1 MALNLG
7 SIFYQLG
14 VDTTGLNKANKNVKH
29 FQVSTNRSFQSVN
42 KVAGVLKTTLAS
54 LISIEAIRRTALLAD
69 DYQKLQSR
77 IKATSEDTAIAVSAL
92 GKLEKISAKTGDS
105 LSTTLGSFQ
114 KFQMAKSTVKGTT
127 DEMVILTETLLKMGK
142 VGGASQ
148 EGLNS
153 AMIQFSQGLAG
164 GLFQAEEMNS
174 VMEGIPGIV
183 NELAK
188 GMGITVEEFINLKK
202 SGQILSKDVFKAIL
216 KQSSEINERFEKLP
230 MTIDRGTSRL
240 LLGFQQ
246 SIGEI
251 DNTLGL
257 TSRLGELLFKA
268 GEYAS
273 DLPIYLKAAVRVFN
287 NLTKESD
294 KMLKIIENI
303 AYTIT
308 IFISINAALLAL
320 KGTLAI
326 VGTAFSVFLTPIKIF
341 KKLGI
346 AIYGLR
352 HAILLLGAAM
362 GTVSWPV
369 AVMSTLIISVTT
381 LTQKTIGLK
390 TAFEKIKEMAG
401 KIFENLKI
409 GEFLKLPLFLIS
421 NLLIGFG
428 KVDEKAQ
435 IFKNTLEKISGVAS
449 NAINSVKGLFGQA
462 QTINADVETTDRI
475 KKEYDVS
482 VTPDEEDTGFLKSFL
497 DGQVEIIKQFQGT
510 VEQLKQES
518 LEKQQAQEKA
528 ARDAEFKNLKEKGY
542 ARLKMEE
549 NLARAKYLF
558 TEKLTK
564 EEIEAEGDKFRALI
578 SNASSHSKELAAIQ
592 KAIALFDIAV
602 KTPQAIAGAY
612 AYGNSIGGPLAGIA
626 FSTIAGASMGAQ
638 AAAVASQNFTPRAVG
653 GDVFPGGSYL
663 VGEHGPELLTMGS
676 ARGSITT
683 NTDLKSG
690 LGAKNIPNNVVVNV
704 YPIDGTTANVTQSQ
718 DTEGNTQLEVI
729 MERVDSVVAEGIQRG
744 NSQVS
749 QSISSIFGL
758 NRATGAAF

>member
-14 VDTTGLNKANKNVKH
+14 VDTTGLNKANKNVKR
-29 FQVSTNRSFQSVN
+29 FQTSTNRSFESVN
-42 KVAGVLKTTLAS
+42 KAAGVLKTTLAS
-54 LISIEAIRRTALLAD
+54 LISIEALRRTALLAD

-77 IKATSEDTAIAVSAL
+77 IKATSEDTAIAVNSL
-92 GKLEKISAKTGDS
+92 NKLEKIAAKTGDS

-114 KFQMAKSTVKGTT
+114 KFQMAKATVKGTT
-127 DEMVILTETLLKMGK
+127 DEMVVLTETLLKMGK

-153 AMIQFSQGLAG
+153 AMLQFSQGLAG

-183 NELAK
+183 NEMAK

-202 SGQILSKDVFKAIL
+202 SGQILSKDVFEAIL

-240 LLGFQQ
+240 VLGFQQ
-246 SIGEI
+246 GIGEI

-257 TSRLGELLFKA
+257 TRRLGELLFKA

-273 DLPIYLKAAVRVFN
+273 DLPIYLEAAVSVFKD
-287 NLTKESD
+287 LTKESD

-308 IFISINAALLAL
+308 IFIGINAALLAI

-326 VGTAFSVFLTPIKIF
+326 VGTAFSVFLTPIKII
-341 KKLGI
+341 KKLGV
-346 AIYGLR
+346 ALFALR
-352 HAILLLGAAM
+352 HAIVLLGAALGM
-362 GTVSWPV
+362 VSWPV
-369 AVMSTLIISVTT
+369 AIVSTLIIGLTT

-390 TAFEKIKEMAG
+390 TAFEKIKEIAG

-409 GEFLKLPLFLIS
+409 GEFLKVPLFLLS

-482 VTPDEEDTGFLKSFL
+482 VTPNEEDNGFLQSFF
-497 DGQVEIIKQFQGT
+497 DEQVEIIQQFQST

-518 LEKQQAQEKA
+518 LDKQQAQEKA
-528 ARDAEFKNLKEKGY
+528 ARDAELKILKEKGY
-542 ARLKMEE
+542 AKIKMEE
-549 NLARAKYLF
+549 NLSRSKHLF

-564 EEIEAEGDKFRALI
+564 AEIEDEGDKFRTLI
-578 SNASSHSKELAAIQ
+578 SNAASHSKELAAIQ
-592 KAIALFDIAV
+592 KAMALFDIAV
-602 KTPQAIAGAY
+602 KTPQAVAGAF
-612 AYGNSIGGPLAGIA
+612 AYGNSIGGPIAGIA
-626 FSTIAGASMGAQ
+626 FSAIAGAAMGAQ

-663 VGEHGPELLTMGS
+663 VGEHGPEILNMGS

-683 NTDLKSG
+683 NTELKSG
-690 LGAKNIPNNVVVNV
+690 LGAKAMPNNVVVNV
-704 YPIDGTTANVTQSQ
+704 YPIEGTTANVTQSQ
-718 DTEGNTQLEVI
+718 DAEGNTQLDVI

>member
-29 FQVSTNRSFQSVN
+29 FQTSTNRSFQSVN
-42 KVAGVLKTTLAS
+42 KAANVLKTTLAS

-77 IKATSEDTAIAVSAL
+77 IKATSEDTAIAVNSL
-92 GKLEKISAKTGDS
+92 NKLEKIAAKTGDS
-105 LSTTLGSFQ
+105 LLTTLGSFQ
-114 KFQMAKSTVKGTT
+114 KFQMAKDTVKGTT

-148 EGLNS
+148 DGLNS
-153 AMIQFSQGLAG
+153 AMLQFSQGLAG

-174 VMEGIPGIV
+174 VIEGIPGIV
-183 NELAK
+183 NEMAK
-188 GMGITVEEFINLKK
+188 GMGITVEEFIKLKK
-202 SGQILSKDVFKAIL
+202 SGEILSKDVFEAIL

-230 MTIDRGTSRL
+230 MTIDRGISRL

-246 SIGEI
+246 GVGEI

-257 TSRLGELLFKA
+257 TRRLGELLFKA

-273 DLPIYLKAAVRVFN
+273 DLPIYLKSTVRVFN
-287 NLTKESD
+287 DLTRESD

-308 IFISINAALLAL
+308 IFIGINAALLAL

-326 VGTAFSVFLTPIKIF
+326 VGTAFSVFLTPIKII
-341 KKLGI
+341 KKLGV
-346 AIYGLR
+346 ALFALR
-352 HAILLLGAAM
+352 HAIVLLGAAM
-362 GTVSWPV
+362 GMVSWPV
-369 AVMSTLIISVTT
+369 AIVSTLIIGLAT

-390 TAFEKIKEMAG
+390 TAFEKIKEIAG

-409 GEFLKLPLFLIS
+409 GEFLKVPLFLLS

-482 VTPDEEDTGFLKSFL
+482 VTPDEEDNGFLQSFF
-497 DGQVEIIKQFQGT
+497 DGQVEIIKQFQST

-518 LEKQQAQEKA
+518 LDKQEAQEKA
-528 ARDAEFKNLKEKGY
+528 ARDAELKILKEKGY
-542 ARLKMEE
+542 AKLKMEE
-549 NLARAKYLF
+549 NLSRSKYLF

-564 EEIEAEGDKFRALI
+564 AEIEDEGDKFRTLI
-578 SNASSHSKELAAIQ
+578 SNAASHSKELAAIQ
-592 KAIALFDIAV
+592 KAMALFDIAV
-602 KTPQAIAGAY
+602 KTPQAVAGAF
-612 AYGNSIGGPLAGIA
+612 AYGNSIGGTPAGIA
-626 FSTIAGASMGAQ
+626 FAAIAGAAMGAQ

-690 LGAKNIPNNVVVNV
+690 LGAKTMPNNVVVNV
-704 YPIDGTTANVTQSQ
+704 YPIEGTTANVRESQ
-718 DTEGNTQLEVI
+718 DAEGNTQLDVI

>member
-29 FQVSTNRSFQSVN
+29 FQASTNRSFQSVN
-42 KVAGVLKTTLAS
+42 KAAGVLKTTLAS

-77 IKATSEDTAIAVSAL
+77 IKATSEDTAIAVNSL
-92 GKLEKISAKTGDS
+92 SKLEKIAAKTGDS

-114 KFQMAKSTVKGTT
+114 KFQMAKATVKGTT

-153 AMIQFSQGLAG
+153 AMLQFSQGLAG

-174 VMEGIPGIV
+174 VIEGIPGIV
-183 NELAK
+183 NEMAK
-188 GMGITVEEFINLKK
+188 GMGISVEEFINLKK
-202 SGQILSKDVFKAIL
+202 SGQILSKDVFEAIL

-240 LLGFQQ
+240 VLGFQQ
-246 SIGEI
+246 GIGEI

-257 TSRLGELLFKA
+257 TRRLGELLFKA

-273 DLPIYLKAAVRVFN
+273 DLPIYLKASVRVFN
-287 NLTKESD
+287 DLTKESD
-294 KMLKIIENI
+294 KMLKIIQNI

-308 IFISINAALLAL
+308 IFIGINAALLAL

-326 VGTAFSVFLTPIKIF
+326 VGTAFSVFLTPIKII
-341 KKLGI
+341 KKLGV
-346 AIYGLR
+346 ALFALR
-352 HAILLLGAAM
+352 HAIVLLGAALGM
-362 GTVSWPV
+362 VSWPV
-369 AVMSTLIISVTT
+369 AIVSTLIIGLTT

-390 TAFEKIKEMAG
+390 TAFEKIKEIAG

-409 GEFLKLPLFLIS
+409 GEFLKVPLFLLS

-482 VTPDEEDTGFLKSFL
+482 VTPDEENNGFLQSFF
-497 DGQVEIIKQFQGT
+497 DGQVEIIQQFQST

-518 LEKQQAQEKA
+518 LDKQQ
-528 ARDAEFKNLKEKGY
+528 
-542 ARLKMEE
+542 
-549 NLARAKYLF
+549 
-558 TEKLTK
+558 
-564 EEIEAEGDKFRALI
+564 LI
-578 SNASSHSKELAAIQ
+578 VTGKQ
-592 KAIALFDIAV
+592 KSFV
-602 KTPQAIAGAY
+602 
-612 AYGNSIGGPLAGIA
+612 
-626 FSTIAGASMGAQ
+626 
-638 AAAVASQNFTPRAVG
+638 
-653 GDVFPGGSYL
+653 
-663 VGEHGPELLTMGS
+663 
-676 ARGSITT
+676 
-683 NTDLKSG
+683 
-690 LGAKNIPNNVVVNV
+690 
-704 YPIDGTTANVTQSQ
+704 
-718 DTEGNTQLEVI
+718 
-729 MERVDSVVAEGIQRG
+729 
-744 NSQVS
+744 
-749 QSISSIFGL
+749 
-758 NRATGAAF
+758 